1 MANDYHYE
9 ESCDGQEKPIAKEF
23 EVSTPKNSDV
33 KPTALG
39 LLMDVEGGV
48 GKLVQVYASKNDDE
62 DDWLESWFLKR
73 TQLHCA
79 SQIPEDEQVV
89 PIELD
94 SVHAPKVGQRPGLRL
109 VSIRPHY
116 FRGFKALSKAIDLTG
131 TLIVIEG
138 KNSSGKTSLA
148 EALEF
153 LFCGSLS
160 RREEHGEGNPEELE
174 NCIENQLR
182 PSDESTFVEAAFVK
196 HSGTP
201 NEKPIVLKRILTKDY
216 GTTST
221 SSCESQL
228 HLDGSE
234 LSKEDEES
242 VLEELFSFVPPL
254 LMQHTL
260 RSFVQSPPSRR
271 RQYFERILSLDEL
284 TDLIGRA
291 VIGNAKLPGFKSP
304 QGSYGLL
311 QWETLIGQLRNP
323 EAIATAQKVTSRS
336 QNSQPKALLDALIRL
351 AVLEFSSPD
360 TDLAEVETWVEQQQ
374 NAARQR
380 SFPPL
385 AQLRP
390 KQRPNHELST
400 ISAGSQDRKVSIEAR
415 WKEYQSARALTNAV
429 QENALVIADALES
442 MIEAG
447 LIDREKAVQLCPLC
461 GQESPTTLTQERI
474 LEIDKWKPLAEA
486 EKHARA
492 NFDSEVEGLKRDLQT
507 LIQEARDTIPD
518 LPTLDEHLK
527 EVSSELLDSVSKL
540 VNVRSRIE
548 TEVRQ
553 HLDKAQLLVKA
564 DTSKIETLEDVET
577 YVSER
582 IACIDNLKVLPSQAE
597 EYRQVLGSLETIVGQ
612 TASTD
617 EEYRNRQSWLSCAKS
632 QVDVLNDF
640 NWEKA
645 KVAAQKDLAAI
656 RSELMKFRTNYLEG
670 RRASFSQGMQDVWSS
685 LRGDSY
691 SVFSNLQVP
700 EPKGKGFPVVLE
712 VKATLNDGV
721 ETKEIDALKVFSES
735 QVNALGVAAFVT
747 RSRLL
752 GHDLLI
758 IRQEID
764 DPVQSMD
771 EDHFKTFARDVLPPI
786 LDEGRQVILLTH
798 NETFARDL
806 SYWHHERSNY
816 VTLTAR
822 MSQKDGCVVDEGNR
836 RFSERLRNAEK
847 LAKEGELKE
856 SWIRVRIAIERLY
869 TISKVKYG
877 PSNFA
882 PDSWK
887 DQTAEYMWDG
897 GGVGSIIASVD
908 SNAGKR
914 LKEILTMT
922 VGGGHDKGEPGL
934 TDLMGATKYLRELGS
949 KLKVSD

>member
-1 MANDYHYE
+1 MKDAYHCE
-9 ESCDGQEKPIAKEF
+9 ESSGEQEKPMTEGYEA
-23 EVSTPKNSDV
+23 STPTNSDV

-39 LLMDVEGGV
+39 LLMEAKGGA
-48 GKLVQVYASKNDDE
+48 GKLVRAYAAKDDEE
-62 DDWLESWFLKR
+62 DDWLESWFLNR

-79 SQIPEDEQVV
+79 SHIPEDERVV
-89 PIELD
+89 PIELEAT
-94 SVHAPKVGQRPGLRL
+94 HAPKLDQRPRLRL

-116 FRGFKALSKAIDLTG
+116 FRGYKALPGSIDVTG
-131 TLIVIEG
+131 SLIVIEG

-153 LFCGSLS
+153 LFQGSLS

-182 PSDESTFVEAAFVK
+182 PSDESTFVEADFVRDW
-196 HSGTP
+196 GTP
-201 NEKPIVLKRILTKDY
+201 HEKPIVLRRILTKDY

-228 HLDGSE
+228 HLDGSP
-234 LSKEDEES
+234 LSKEDES
-242 VLEELFSFVPPL
+242 AVLDELFSFVPPL

-260 RSFVQSPPSRR
+260 RSFVQSPPSLR
-271 RQYFERILSLDEL
+271 RQYFERILALDEL

-291 VIGNAKLPGFKSP
+291 VIGSAKLPGFKSP

-311 QWETLIGQLRNP
+311 QWDTLIGQVKN
-323 EAIATAQKVTSRS
+323 ADAKTIAQKVKSLS
-336 QNSQPKALLDALIRL
+336 QSNQPKALSDALMRV

-360 TDLAEVETWVEQQQ
+360 SDLTEVETWVEQQQ
-374 NAARQR
+374 NVARQK

-390 KQRPNHELST
+390 KQQPNHELST
-400 ISAGSQDRKVSIEAR
+400 MLAGSQDRIATIEAK
-415 WKEYQSARALTNAV
+415 WQGFESARALTHAV

-442 MIEAG
+442 MIQAG

-461 GQESPTTLTQERI
+461 GHESPTTFTQNRL
-474 LEIDKWKPLAEA
+474 LEIDQWKPLADA
-486 EKHARA
+486 QKQARA
-492 NFDSEVEGLKRDLQT
+492 SFDYEIGALKRDLQT
-507 LIQEARDTIPD
+507 LIQEASDTLPD
-518 LPTLDEHLK
+518 LPNLDEHLK
-527 EVSSELLDSVSKL
+527 EVSSELSNAASALVS
-540 VNVRSRIE
+540 VRSRIE
-548 TEVRQ
+548 TEVRK

-564 DTSKIETLEDVET
+564 DVGQIDTTAEVKTH
-577 YVSER
+577 VSER
-582 IACIDNLKVLPSQAE
+582 IACIENLKVLPDYAE
-597 EYRQVLGSLETIVGQ
+597 EYRQALRSLETIVGQ

-632 QVDVLNDF
+632 QADVINDF
-640 NWEKA
+640 KWEKA
-645 KVAAQKDLAAI
+645 KSAAQKDLAAI
-656 RSELMKFRTNYLEG
+656 RNELMKFRGKYLEG
-670 RRASFSQGMQDVWSS
+670 RRASFSQGMQDVWTC
-685 LRGDSY
+685 LREDSY
-691 SVFSNLQVP
+691 SVFSNLQIP

-758 IRQEID
+758 FD

-806 SYWHHERSNY
+806 SYWHHERPDY

-836 RFSERLRNAEK
+836 RFSERLRNAER

-869 TISKVKYG
+869 IISKVKYG
-877 PSNFA
+877 PTNFA

-887 DQTAEYMWDG
+887 DQAAEYMWGD
-897 GGVGSIIASVD
+897 GGVGSIIGNID
-908 SNAGKR
+908 PDAGKR

-922 VGGGHDKGEPGL
+922 AAGGHDKGEPGF
-934 TDLMGATKYLRELGS
+934 TDLMGATRFLRELGS
-949 KLKVSD
+949 KMKVSD

>member
-1 MANDYHYE
+1 MENGNAAGTHKDL
-9 ESCDGQEKPIAKEF
+9 
-23 EVSTPKNSDV
+23 DV
-33 KPTALG
+33 NPTALG
-39 LLMDVEGGV
+39 MLLDAIGAVGG
-48 GKLVQVYASKNDDE
+48 LVRAYASKDDAG
-62 DDWLESWFLKR
+62 DDWLEWWFLNR

-79 SQIPEDEQVV
+79 AVIPEDEQVV
-89 PIELD
+89 PIALEATHVPQL
-94 SVHAPKVGQRPGLRL
+94 SQRPGLSL

-116 FRGFKALSKAIDLTG
+116 FRGFKALLDPIDVTG

-153 LFCGSLS
+153 LFRGSLS
-160 RREEHGEGNPEELE
+160 RRDEHGEGNPEELE

-182 PSDESTFVEAAFVK
+182 PTDESTFVEATFVR

-201 NEKPIVLKRILTKDY
+201 DEKQLVLRRILTKDY

-221 SSCESQL
+221 SSCESKL

-234 LSKEDEES
+234 LSKEDEAAL
-242 VLEELFSFVPPL
+242 LEELFSFVPPL

-260 RSFVQSPPSRR
+260 RSFVQSPPSHR

-284 TDLIGRA
+284 TDLFGRA

-311 QWETLIGQLRNP
+311 QWETLIGQLKIP
-323 EAIATAQKVTSRS
+323 EAKAIAQRDKSVAQ
-336 QNSQPKALLDALIRL
+336 QNQPKALADALIRV
-351 AVLEFSSPD
+351 AVLEYSSSD
-360 TDLAEVETWVEQQQ
+360 ADLAEVEAWIEQQQ
-374 NAARQR
+374 IVARQR

-390 KQRPNHELST
+390 KQQPNHELST
-400 ISAGSQDRKVSIEAR
+400 TLVGSQDRQANIEAR
-415 WKEYQSARALTNAV
+415 WKAYESARTLTNTV
-429 QENALVIADALES
+429 QENAIVIADALES
-442 MIEAG
+442 MIQAG

-461 GQESPTTLTQERI
+461 GQESPTTLTQKRL
-474 LEIDKWKPLAEA
+474 LEIDEWMPLAEA
-486 EKHARA
+486 EKHARS
-492 NFDSEVEGLKRDLQT
+492 NFDSEIEGLKRDLQT
-507 LIQEARDTIPD
+507 LIQEASDTLPD
-518 LPTLDEHLK
+518 LPQLDEYLK
-527 EVSSELLDSVSKL
+527 EVSSELLNSASTL
-540 VNVRSRIE
+540 VRVRSRIE

-564 DTSKIETLEDVET
+564 EMDQIDTLAEVET
-577 YVSER
+577 HVSER
-582 IACIDNLKVLPSQAE
+582 IACIENLRVLPEYAE
-597 EYRQVLGSLETIVGQ
+597 EYRQALRSLETIVGQ
-612 TASTD
+612 AASTD

-632 QVDVLNDF
+632 QADVLNDF
-640 NWEKA
+640 KWEKA
-645 KVAAQKDLAAI
+645 KLAAQKDLAAI
-656 RSELMKFRTNYLEG
+656 RNELMKFRGQYLEG
-670 RRASFSQGMQDVWSS
+670 RRASFSQGMQDVWSC
-685 LRGDSY
+685 LREDSY

-758 IRQEID
+758 FD

-786 LDEGRQVILLTH
+786 LDEGRQVILLTR

-806 SYWHHERSNY
+806 SYWHHERSDY

-897 GGVGSIIASVD
+897 GGVGSIITD
-908 SNAGKR
+908 IDPNAGKR
-914 LKEILTMT
+914 LKEILMMT
-922 VGGGHDKGEPGL
+922 VGGGHDKGEPGF
-934 TDLMGATKYLRELGS
+934 TDLMGATKFLRELGS
-949 KLKVSD
+949 KMKVSD

>member
-1 MANDYHYE
+1 MT
-9 ESCDGQEKPIAKEF
+9 DGNAAG
-23 EVSTPKNSDV
+23 TPKDLDV

-39 LLMDVEGGV
+39 LLMDAKGPAGD
-48 GKLVQVYASKNDDE
+48 LVRAYVSKDDE
-62 DDWLESWFLKR
+62 GDDWLESWFLNR

-79 SQIPEDEQVV
+79 PAIPEDDQVV
-89 PIELD
+89 PMELKAT
-94 SVHAPKVGQRPGLRL
+94 HAPQLGQRPGLRL

-116 FRGFKALSKAIDLTG
+116 FRGFKALPEPIDLSG

-153 LFCGSLS
+153 LFRGSLS

-182 PSDESTFVEAAFVK
+182 PSEESTFVEAAFVR

-201 NEKPIVLKRILTKDY
+201 DEKPLVLRRLLTKDY

-221 SSCESQL
+221 ASCESQL

-234 LSKEDEES
+234 LSKEDEAA
-242 VLEELFSFVPPL
+242 VLEELFSFVSPL

-271 RQYFERILSLDEL
+271 RQYFERILALDEL

-304 QGSYGLL
+304 QGSSGLS
-311 QWETLIGQLRNP
+311 QWETLIGQLKNSDAK
-323 EAIATAQKVTSRS
+323 AIAQKVKSRS
-336 QNSQPKALLDALIRL
+336 QTIQPKALSEALIRV
-351 AVLEFSSPD
+351 AALEFSSPD
-360 TDLAEVETWVEQQQ
+360 SDLAEVETWVEQQQ
-374 NAARQR
+374 SAARQK

-390 KQRPNHELST
+390 KKQPNHELST
-400 ISAGSQDRKVSIEAR
+400 ILAESQERKASIEAR
-415 WKEYQSARALTNAV
+415 WKEYESAKASTNAV
-429 QENALVIADALES
+429 QESALVIADALES
-442 MIEAG
+442 MIQAG

-461 GQESPTTLTQERI
+461 GHESPTTLTQKRL
-474 LEIDKWKPLAEA
+474 LEIDEWKPLAKA
-486 EKHARA
+486 EKRARA

-507 LIQEARDTIPD
+507 LIQEASDTLPD
-518 LPTLDEHLK
+518 LPHLDEHLK
-527 EVSSELLDSVSKL
+527 GASSELFDSVSTL
-540 VNVRSRIE
+540 VRVRSRIE
-548 TEVRQ
+548 TKVRQ
-553 HLDKAQLLVKA
+553 HLDKAQPLAKA
-564 DTSKIETLEDVET
+564 DMGQIDTLATVET
-577 YVSER
+577 HVSECMT
-582 IACIDNLKVLPSQAE
+582 CIDNLKVLPEQAE
-597 EYRQVLGSLETIVGQ
+597 EYRRAFRSLEAIVGQ

-617 EEYRNRQSWLSCAKS
+617 EEYRNRQSWISCAKS
-632 QVDVLNDF
+632 QADVLNDF
-640 NWEKA
+640 KWEKA
-645 KVAAQKDLAAI
+645 KVAAQKDLATI
-656 RSELMKFRTNYLEG
+656 RSELMKFRGSYLEG
-670 RRASFSQGMQDVWSS
+670 RRASFSQGMQEVWSS
-685 LRGDSY
+685 LREDSY

-700 EPKGKGFPVVLE
+700 EPKGKGFPIVLE
-712 VKATLNDGV
+712 VKAKLNDGV

-758 IRQEID
+758 FD

-786 LDEGRQVILLTH
+786 LDEGRQVFLLTH

-806 SYWHHERSNY
+806 SYWHHERPDY

-822 MSQKDGCVVDEGNR
+822 MSQKNGCVIDEGNR

-856 SWIRVRIAIERLY
+856 SWIRVRFAIERLY
-869 TISKVKYG
+869 IIAKIKYG
-877 PSNFA
+877 PSDFV
-882 PDSWK
+882 PDAWR
-887 DQTAEYMWDG
+887 DQTADYMWDG
-897 GGVGSIIASVD
+897 GGVGSIIVTID
-908 SNAGKR
+908 PNAGKR
-914 LKEILTMT
+914 LKEILNMT
-922 VGGGHDKGEPGL
+922 ASGGHDKGEPGF
-934 TDLMGATKYLRELGS
+934 TDLMGATKFLRELGS
-949 KLKVSD
+949 KMKVSD

>member
-1 MANDYHYE
+1 MTSGNA
-9 ESCDGQEKPIAKEF
+9 A
-23 EVSTPKNSDV
+23 STPKDLDV

-39 LLMDVEGGV
+39 MLLDVMGAVGG
-48 GKLVQVYASKNDDE
+48 LVRAYASKDDAG

-73 TQLHCA
+73 TQLNCD
-79 SQIPEDEQVV
+79 SVIPEDEQVV
-89 PIELD
+89 PIALQATHVPQP
-94 SVHAPKVGQRPGLRL
+94 SQRPGLSL

-116 FRGFKALSKAIDLTG
+116 FRGFKALPDPIDLTG
-131 TLIVIEG
+131 SLIVIEG

-153 LFCGSLS
+153 LFRGSLS

-182 PSDESTFVEAAFVK
+182 PTDESTFVEATFVR

-201 NEKPIVLKRILTKDY
+201 DEKQLVLRRLLTKDY

-221 SSCESQL
+221 SSCESKF

-234 LSKEDEES
+234 LSKEEEAAFIDE
-242 VLEELFSFVPPL
+242 LISFVPPL

-260 RSFVQSPPSRR
+260 RSFVQSPPSHR

-304 QGSYGLL
+304 QRSYGLL
-311 QWETLIGQLRNP
+311 QWETLIGQLKIP
-323 EAIATAQKVTSRS
+323 EAKAIAQKVKSVA
-336 QNSQPKALLDALIRL
+336 QKNQPKTLADALIHV

-360 TDLAEVETWVEQQQ
+360 ADLAEVKAWIGQQQ
-374 NAARQR
+374 NVARQK

-385 AQLRP
+385 SQLRP
-390 KQRPNHELST
+390 KQQPNHELST
-400 ISAGSQDRKVSIEAR
+400 TLAGSQDRQANIKAR
-415 WKEYQSARALTNAV
+415 WKDYESARALTNAV
-429 QENALVIADALES
+429 QENALVIAEALES
-442 MIEAG
+442 MIQAG

-461 GQESPTTLTQERI
+461 GHESPTTLTQKR
-474 LEIDKWKPLAEA
+474 LMEIDEWKPLAEA
-486 EKHARA
+486 EKNARA
-492 NFDSEVEGLKRDLQT
+492 NFDSEIEGLKRDLQT
-507 LIQEARDTIPD
+507 LIQEASDTLPD
-518 LPTLDEHLK
+518 LPHLDQYLK
-527 EVSSELLDSVSKL
+527 EVYSELLNAASTL

-564 DTSKIETLEDVET
+564 EMGQIDTLAEVET

-582 IACIDNLKVLPSQAE
+582 IACIDNFKDLPEHAE
-597 EYRQVLGSLETIVGQ
+597 EYRQAFKTLETIVGQ
-612 TASTD
+612 AASSD
-617 EEYRNRQSWLSCAKS
+617 EAYRTRQSWLSCAKARAA
-632 QVDVLNDF
+632 VLSDF
-640 NWEKA
+640 KWERA
-645 KVAAQKDLAAI
+645 KVAARKDLVTI
-656 RSELMKFRTNYLEG
+656 RKELMKFRGQYLED
-670 RRASFSQGMQDVWSS
+670 RRVSFSQGMQDVWSC
-685 LRGDSY
+685 LREDSY

-735 QVNALGVAAFVT
+735 QVNALGIAAFVT

-758 IRQEID
+758 FD

-786 LDEGRQVILLTH
+786 LDEGRQVVLFTH
-798 NETFARDL
+798 NEAFTRDI
-806 SYWHHERSNY
+806 SYWHHERSDY
-816 VTLTAR
+816 VTLKAR
-822 MSQKDGCVVDEGNR
+822 MSQTDGCVVDEGNR
-836 RFSERLRNAEK
+836 RFSERLRNADK
-847 LAKEGELKE
+847 LAKEGHLKE
-856 SWIRVRIAIERLY
+856 SWIRVRFAIERLY
-869 TISKVKYG
+869 IICKIKYG
-877 PSNFA
+877 PSNFV

-887 DQTAEYMWDG
+887 DQTAEYMWDDG
-897 GGVGSIIASVD
+897 RVGRIITD
-908 SNAGKR
+908 KDPNAGKR
-914 LKEILTMT
+914 LKEILMMAA
-922 VGGGHDKGEPGL
+922 GGAHDKGESGL
-934 TDLMGATKYLRELGS
+934 TDLKGATKFLRKLGS
-949 KLKVSD
+949 RMKVSD

>member
-1 MANDYHYE
+1 M
-9 ESCDGQEKPIAKEF
+9 
-23 EVSTPKNSDV
+23 
-33 KPTALG
+33 
-39 LLMDVEGGV
+39 
-48 GKLVQVYASKNDDE
+48 
-62 DDWLESWFLKR
+62 
-73 TQLHCA
+73 
-79 SQIPEDEQVV
+79 
-89 PIELD
+89 
-94 SVHAPKVGQRPGLRL
+94 
-109 VSIRPHY
+109 
-116 FRGFKALSKAIDLTG
+116 
-131 TLIVIEG
+131 
-138 KNSSGKTSLA
+138 
-148 EALEF
+148 
-153 LFCGSLS
+153 S

-182 PSDESTFVEAAFVK
+182 PSDESTFVEATFVR

-201 NEKPIVLKRILTKDY
+201 DEKKLVLRRLLTKDY

-221 SSCESQL
+221 SSCESKF
-228 HLDGSE
+228 HLDSLE
-234 LSKEDEES
+234 LSKQDEAA
-242 VLEELFSFVPPL
+242 VIEELFSFVPPL

-304 QGSYGLL
+304 QGSDGLL
-311 QWETLIGQLRNP
+311 QWETLIGQLKMP
-323 EAIATAQKVTSRS
+323 EAKAIAQKVKSVA
-336 QNSQPKALLDALIRL
+336 QKNQPTALADALIRA

-360 TDLAEVETWVEQQQ
+360 AVLAELEVWIAQQQ
-374 NAARQR
+374 NVARQK

-390 KQRPNHELST
+390 KQQPNLELST
-400 ISAGSQDRKVSIEAR
+400 TLTGSQDRQANIDAR
-415 WKEYQSARALTNAV
+415 WKDYESARALTNAV

-442 MIEAG
+442 MIQAG
-447 LIDREKAVQLCPLC
+447 LIDREKAVQLCPLSAH
-461 GQESPTTLTQERI
+461 ESPTTLTQRRL
-474 LEIDKWKPLAEA
+474 LEIDEWNPLAGA

-492 NFDSEVEGLKRDLQT
+492 NFDSEIEGLKRDLQT
-507 LIQEARDTIPD
+507 LIQEARDTLPD
-518 LPTLDEHLK
+518 LPHLDQYLK
-527 EVSSELLDSVSKL
+527 EVSSELLNATSTL

-553 HLDKAQLLVKA
+553 YLDKAQLLIKA
-564 DTSKIETLEDVET
+564 EMGQIDTLAEVET

-582 IACIDNLKVLPSQAE
+582 LACIDNLKGLPKHAE
-597 EYRQVLGSLETIVGQ
+597 EYRQAFRSLETIVGQ
-612 TASTD
+612 AASSD

-632 QVDVLNDF
+632 QIDVLNDF
-640 NWEKA
+640 KWERA
-645 KVAAQKDLAAI
+645 KLTAQKDLVAI
-656 RSELMKFRTNYLEG
+656 RDELMKFRGQYLEG
-670 RRASFSQGMQDVWSS
+670 RRASFSQGMQDVWSC
-685 LRGDSY
+685 LREDSY

-758 IRQEID
+758 FD

-798 NETFARDL
+798 NDTFARDISL
-806 SYWHHERSNY
+806 WHHERSDY

-822 MSQKDGCVVDEGNR
+822 MSQKNGCVVDEGNR

-856 SWIRVRIAIERLY
+856 PWIRVRFAIERLY
-869 TISKVKYG
+869 TIAKIKYG
-877 PSNFA
+877 PSNFG
-882 PDSWK
+882 PGSWK
-887 DQTAEYMWDG
+887 DQPAEYMWDG
-897 GGVGSIIASVD
+897 GGVGIIITD
-908 SNAGKR
+908 IDPTAGKR
-914 LKEILTMT
+914 LKEILGMT
-922 VGGGHDKGEPGL
+922 VGGAHDKGESGF
-934 TDLMGATKYLRELGS
+934 TDLMGATKFLRELGS
-949 KLKVSD
+949 KMKVSD

>member
-1 MANDYHYE
+1 MKNGNAA
-9 ESCDGQEKPIAKEF
+9 SK
-23 EVSTPKNSDV
+23 PKNSDV
-33 KPTALG
+33 NPTALG
-39 LLMDVEGGV
+39 LLMDAKGGA
-48 GKLVQVYASKNDDE
+48 GKLVQAYASKDDEE
-62 DDWLESWFLKR
+62 DDWLESWFLNR

-79 SQIPEDEQVV
+79 SLIPEDQQVV
-89 PIELD
+89 PIDLEAT
-94 SVHAPKVGQRPGLRL
+94 HAPKLRQRPGLRL
-109 VSIRPHY
+109 VSVRPHY
-116 FRGFKALSKAIDLTG
+116 FRGYKALPGSIDLTG
-131 TLIVIEG
+131 RLIVIEG

-153 LFCGSLS
+153 LFRGSLS

-182 PSDESTFVEAAFVK
+182 PSDESTFVEAAFVRDW
-196 HSGTP
+196 GTP
-201 NEKPIVLKRILTKDY
+201 DEKPIVLRRILTKDY

-228 HLDGSE
+228 DLDGSP
-234 LSKEDEES
+234 LSREDEAA
-242 VLEELFSFVPPL
+242 VLDELFSFVPPL

-271 RQYFERILSLDEL
+271 RQYFERILALDEL

-291 VIGNAKLPGFKSP
+291 VIGDAKLQGFKSP
-304 QGSYGLL
+304 QGSDGLL
-311 QWETLIGQLRNP
+311 QWEALIGQLKN
-323 EAIATAQKVTSRS
+323 ADAKTNAQKVKSLS
-336 QNSQPKALLDALIRL
+336 QSNQPKALSYALIRV

-360 TDLAEVETWVEQQQ
+360 SDQTEVETWVDLQQ
-374 NAARQR
+374 NVARQK

-385 AQLRP
+385 EQLRP
-390 KQRPNHELST
+390 KQQPNHELST
-400 ISAGSQDRKVSIEAR
+400 LLAGSQDRKATIEVKWR
-415 WKEYQSARALTNAV
+415 DYESARALTHAV
-429 QENALVIADALES
+429 QENALAIADALES
-442 MIEAG
+442 MIQAG

-461 GQESPTTLTQERI
+461 GHESPTTFTQKRL
-474 LEIDKWKPLAEA
+474 LEIDRWKPLAEA
-486 EKHARA
+486 QKQARA
-492 NFDSEVEGLKRDLQT
+492 EFDSEIGVLKRDLQT
-507 LIQEARDTIPD
+507 LIQEASDTLPD
-518 LPTLDEHLK
+518 LPVLDEHLK
-527 EVSSELLDSVSKL
+527 EVSSELLSSASGLVS
-540 VNVRSRIE
+540 VRSRIE
-548 TEVRQ
+548 TEVRK

-564 DTSKIETLEDVET
+564 DVAQIDTIAEVET
-577 YVSER
+577 HVSER
-582 IACIDNLKVLPSQAE
+582 IACIDNLKVLPVYAE
-597 EYRQVLGSLETIVGQ
+597 EYRQALRSLETIVGQ

-617 EEYRNRQSWLSCAKS
+617 VEYRNRQSWLSCAKS
-632 QVDVLNDF
+632 QADILNDF
-640 NWEKA
+640 KWEKA
-645 KVAAQKDLAAI
+645 KSAAQKDLSAI
-656 RSELMKFRTNYLEG
+656 RNELMKFRGQYLEG
-670 RRASFSQGMQDVWSS
+670 RRASFSQGMQDVWSC
-685 LRGDSY
+685 LREDSY

-758 IRQEID
+758 FD

-798 NETFARDL
+798 NETFAKGL
-806 SYWHHERSNY
+806 SYWHHERSDY

-847 LAKEGELKE
+847 LAKEGKLKE
-856 SWIRVRIAIERLY
+856 SWLPLRFAIERLY
-869 TISKVKYG
+869 TICKIKYC
-877 PSNFA
+877 PSDFV

-887 DQTAEYMWDG
+887 DQTAENMWEV
-897 GGVGSIIASVD
+897 GGVGSIITGID
-908 SNAGKR
+908 PNAGKR
-914 LKEILTMT
+914 LKEILGMT
-922 VGGGHDKGEPGL
+922 AGGAHDKGESGL
-934 TDLMGATKYLRELGS
+934 TDLVGATKFLRALRE